1 MFRSLTVKAAKLTP
15 AFVKKMVHQNRMLD
29 SLSRKAFQNALA
41 ADGDVVEIQ
50 SGPMTGLKLAV
61 SEHISHAHVS
71 GSYEIATQSAIDS
84 ILKPNFV
91 CYDLGASIGYLSL
104 LMASRTKQVF
114 AFEPAPHAQAEI
126 RKHLAANNLTNV
138 EIVPSPVSDCERTV
152 EFSLTD
158 NAYGSRITTTAT
170 EWPSLK
176 LQTLTLDDFV
186 SNHPFPDFLKM
197 DVEGEEG
204 RVFEG
209 ARSILKERRTSFCC
223 ELHSREAALHVETI
237 LHEYGYKIETLER
250 QPFVVGEHITAGEV
264 QVIAT
269 PLG

>member
-1 MFRSLTVKAAKLTP
+1 MLRSLTLKAAQLTP
-15 AFVKKMVHQNRMLD
+15 AFVKRMVHHNRMLD
-29 SLSRKAFQNALA
+29 SLSRKAFQGAMA
-41 ADGDVVEIQ
+41 ADGSVVAIE
-50 SGPMTGLKLAV
+50 SGPMAGIKLAV

-71 GSYEIATQSAIDS
+71 GTYEVATQRAIDS
-84 ILKPNFV
+84 VLKPEFV

-114 AFEPAPHAQAEI
+114 SFEPAPHAQAEI
-126 RKHLAANNLTNV
+126 RKHLAANNLSNV

-158 NAYGSRITTTAT
+158 NAYGSRITETAT

-176 LQTLTLDDFV
+176 LTTVTLDDFV
-186 SNHPFPDFLKM
+186 ATHPFPDFLKM

-209 ARSILKERRTSFCC
+209 ARSILKERKTIFCC
-223 ELHSREAALHVETI
+223 ELHSREAALHCESI
-237 LHEYGYKIETLER
+237 LHEYNYEIKTLEGE
-250 QPFVVGEHITAGEV
+250 PFVVGEHITAGEV
-264 QVIAT
+264 QVIAS
-269 PLG
+269 PVA